1 MIFMQITDKNS
12 GIVVEKSFFDH
23 NQMYDAKN
31 TAIRLAGYA
40 GYFKFEKNRSGDLVA
55 DNETFKVDI
64 VRV

>member
-1 MIFMQITDKNS
+1 MVFMEITDKNS
-12 GIVVEKSFFDH
+12 GITIEKSFF
-23 NQMYDAKN
+23 NQMYEAKN

-40 GYFKFEKNRSGDLVA
+40 GYFNFERDHDGDLVA